1 MNVELIGVCGAGREK
16 RANVLNSLAYA
27 EMRLILAKVLWHFD
41 LELVEPGRD
50 WLGEQKVF
58 ALWDKGSLGV
68 RLKAVKR

>member
-1 MNVELIGVCGAGREK
+1 MSP
-16 RANVLNSLAYA
+16 SLAYA

-41 LELVEPGRD
+41 LELAEPGRD
-50 WLGEQKVF
+50 WLGEQRVF